1 MGTRATATPRS
12 ADPIELRRAL
22 DSADFFAG
30 LVEAA
35 GLNRDRT
42 AARAKALPVVI
53 VTGFL
58 GAGKTTLMRHLLTAN
73 HGLKIAAMVNDFAA
87 LNIDAALIAD
97 VSDDTTA
104 LANGCICCSI
114 SGGVARGLA
123 EIAARDEAVDVVL
136 VEASGVSD
144 PAGIAQVACTVE
156 DVSLDCIVTVVDA
169 AETPQNSNGNA
180 LLERQIAPA
189 NLILLNKT
197 DLVAPA
203 DLDALNARLSKSAPN
218 AQILRT
224 VNCAVPPVIIFECA
238 SEPTSAVEHSAT
250 MPDHGFKTTV
260 LTALNPIDRLLF
272 KSTLDQLPDGIA
284 RVKGFLSFT
293 DAPEVP
299 MLVQGVG
306 RRWSLRAAPGQHL
319 ETSLVVIGRSDVMSS
334 PNVLERFTSL
344 GLDLR
349 TLSNGHSN

>member
-1 MGTRATATPRS
+1 MVNPATATPRS
-12 ADPIELRRAL
+12 ADPNELRRAL

-30 LVEAA
+30 LIEAA
-35 GLNRDRT
+35 ALNRDRKV
-42 AARAKALPVVI
+42 ARAKALPIVI

-58 GAGKTTLMRHLLTAN
+58 GAGKTTLMRHLLTSN

-104 LANGCICCSI
+104 LANGCICCSL

-123 EIAARDEAVDVVL
+123 EIANRNEGVDVVL

-156 DVSLDCIVTVVDA
+156 GVSLDCIVTVVDA
-169 AETPQNSNGNA
+169 AETPQSGDCDA
-180 LLERQIAPA
+180 LLARQIAPA
-189 NLILLNKT
+189 SLILLNKT
-197 DLVAPA
+197 DLVSPT
-203 DLDALNARLSKSAPN
+203 DLQAINARLSKSAPN

-224 VNCAVPPVIIFECA
+224 VNCAVPPVVIFECA
-238 SEPTSAVEHSAT
+238 SEPTSAVERSAA
-250 MPDHGFKTTV
+250 MPYHGFKTTV
-260 LTALNPIDRLLF
+260 LTAPEPIDRLLF
-272 KSTLDQLPDGIA
+272 QSALDQLPDGIA

-299 MLVQGVG
+299 MLVQCVG
-306 RRWSLRAAPGQHL
+306 RRWSLIAAPGQPL
-319 ETSLVVIGRSDVMSS
+319 ESSLVVIGRSDVMLS
-334 PNVLERFTSL
+334 PNILERFNSL
-344 GLDLR
+344 GLELR
-349 TLSNGHSN
+349 TLTNGESN